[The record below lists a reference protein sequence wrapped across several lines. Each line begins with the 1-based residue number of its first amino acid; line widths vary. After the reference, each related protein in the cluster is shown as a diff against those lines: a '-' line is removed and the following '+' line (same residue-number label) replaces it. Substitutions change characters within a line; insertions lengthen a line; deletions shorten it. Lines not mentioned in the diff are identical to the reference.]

1 MVFVALLVVLAVCS
15 AAAWLLVRRRPNVVR
30 EADQFA
36 AARAM
41 TKHWSENPG
50 SAPKTLRTTA
60 DEE

>member
-15 AAAWLLVRRRPNVVR
+15 AAAWLLVRRRPNVAR

-41 TKHWSENPG
+41 TRLWSEDPS
-50 SAPKTLRTTA
+50 SAPKTLRTPV